1 MEKVLEVSDMNK
13 FGWAPE
19 YESQPP
25 GGTINWFQYRWI
37 LELCNN
43 LVSPRTHWI
52 SLGTKEAKEL
62 PVVFFSFQTKL
73 HRSLENSFNTRNI
86 KVLYKI
92 CICDLNFHL
101 IVFRKIADK
110 CFWRIISVKQK
121 DYIFP

>member
-13 FGWAPE
+13 FGLAPE

-52 SLGTKEAKEL
+52 AEEAKEL
-62 PVVFFSFQTKL
+62 PVVFISTMAI
-73 HRSLENSFNTRNI
+73 LESTFKYRN
-86 KVLYKI
+86 KNYSK
-92 CICDLNFHL
+92 
-101 IVFRKIADK
+101 
-110 CFWRIISVKQK
+110 
-121 DYIFP
+121 